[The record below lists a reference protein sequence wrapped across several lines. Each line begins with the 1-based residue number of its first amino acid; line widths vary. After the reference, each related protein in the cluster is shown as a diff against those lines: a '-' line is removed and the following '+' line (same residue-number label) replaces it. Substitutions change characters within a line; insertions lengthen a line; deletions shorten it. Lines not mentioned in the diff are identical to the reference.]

1 MQKQDSFDDIF
12 GKKLSR
18 YESDI
23 PENLWQK
30 IEARRRK
37 KRRGGWIFLWA
48 FGLSAGVLAY
58 AFFQNQKDNT
68 VRPAEIVAPAKA
80 ITAQISQEN
89 LTNAENNFVKT
100 VADHNDE
107 IFKTTPAA
115 HQNRPPAKAAVS
127 EENLSAATPALL
139 AAADLAEPSGDG
151 FENEFSFLKNPIML
165 SPLPA
170 RGSFLT
176 YENSELTLPDPQSC
190 FSFSPSGFSS
200 FYVDVMAGPGYA
212 LRSLK
217 DKTGVDQNNF
227 SELRDSTERAAFAFG
242 AAVRASVRWRSGLTA
257 RAGLAY
263 YQINEVFDY
272 ENAHEVRT
280 IVNEIF
286 DIEGNLLRRD
296 TLTETGT
303 RILTTNNHF
312 RYWDIPL
319 MLGYEWESAKSS
331 FSVNAGV
338 SVNISSAQK
347 GKILSPAT
355 LPPVSFTSGEATAM
369 QLFET
374 NVGLSVIGSLAYTR
388 AIAKNL
394 HWTVEPNFRYFTKS
408 VAYDQP
414 LEQKYFTLNLYTGLR
429 YYFK

>member
-1 MQKQDSFDDIF
+1 MQKQDSFDEIF

-23 PENLWQK
+23 PEGLWQK

-37 KRRGGWIFLWA
+37 KRCGGWIFLWA

-68 VRPAEIVAPAKA
+68 VRPAGIIAPAPAAAKQA
-80 ITAQISQEN
+80 TKEN
-89 LTNAENNFVKT
+89 LTNTEADFAKA
-100 VADHNDE
+100 VADDKADILKITSAVN
-107 IFKTTPAA
+107 
-115 HQNRPPAKAAVS
+115 QNRPPVKTAAL
-127 EENLSAATPALL
+127 EENLSTATPALP
-139 AAADLAEPSGDG
+139 AATGLVELSGDNV
-151 FENEFSFLKNPIML
+151 ENEFPVLKTPIIL
-165 SPLPA
+165 SALPA
-170 RGSFLT
+170 RSSFIS
-176 YENSELTLPDPQSC
+176 YENTAFTLPDPQSC

-242 AAVRASVRWRSGLTA
+242 ATVRASVRWRSGLVA

-319 MLGYEWESAKSS
+319 MLGYEWGSTKSS

-355 LPPVSFTSGEATAM
+355 LSPVSFSSDEAGAA